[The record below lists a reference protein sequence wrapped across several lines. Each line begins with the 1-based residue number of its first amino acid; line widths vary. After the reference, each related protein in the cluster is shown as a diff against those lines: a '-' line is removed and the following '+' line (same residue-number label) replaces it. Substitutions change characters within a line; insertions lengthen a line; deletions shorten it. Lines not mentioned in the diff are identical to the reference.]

1 MAQNASG
8 QEVVSRLNE
17 ANLKRITA
25 LTGGRYVP
33 LGDQGEGFTTLR
45 QEFLAPLAESA
56 AREDSK
62 NYVEA
67 YPLPLS
73 LAISALVAQAII
85 GVRRHQRPRLLSP
98 IRPTSTPVVP

>member
-1 MAQNASG
+1 
-8 QEVVSRLNE
+8 
-17 ANLKRITA
+17 
-25 LTGGRYVP
+25 
-33 LGDQGEGFTTLR
+33 
-45 QEFLAPLAESA
+45 LAESA

-73 LAISALVAQAII
+73 LAIGALVAQAII